1 MALAP
6 QLAHRFRE
14 VILDGTWIANTNFKH
29 QISELSVVQATTKIG
44 NFNTIA
50 LLTFHVNYYTSGL
63 VQVFKGGTLDIR
75 DKFSFDA
82 PELKSENDWIELKE
96 TLFKNAERFAE
107 FVEQMTDNELN
118 ADFIDPKYG
127 SYYRNIEALIEHAYY
142 HLGQVSLLKKM
153 IVNS

>member
-1 MALAP
+1 M
-6 QLAHRFRE
+6 
-14 VILDGTWIANTNFKH
+14 
-29 QISELSVVQATTKIG
+29 
-44 NFNTIA
+44 
-50 LLTFHVNYYTSGL
+50 
-63 VQVFKGGTLDIR
+63 FKGGTLDIR